1 MDDAI
6 MYVNLPRQNNRRFD
20 PSPIMIYYASWQH
33 KLKKT
38 HIGAYIK
45 LQQEMTAKSK
55 YSLPNPTP
63 CTSDP
68 SVRLSEPA

>member
-33 KLKKT
+33 KLKKHT
-38 HIGAYIK
+38 
-45 LQQEMTAKSK
+45 
-55 YSLPNPTP
+55 
-63 CTSDP
+63 
-68 SVRLSEPA
+68 

>member
-1 MDDAI
+1 MTRSCMLTFQGKRI
-6 MYVNLPRQNNRRFD
+6 GD
-20 PSPIMIYYASWQH
+20 PTHIMIYYASWQQ

-38 HIGAYIK
+38 HLGAYIK